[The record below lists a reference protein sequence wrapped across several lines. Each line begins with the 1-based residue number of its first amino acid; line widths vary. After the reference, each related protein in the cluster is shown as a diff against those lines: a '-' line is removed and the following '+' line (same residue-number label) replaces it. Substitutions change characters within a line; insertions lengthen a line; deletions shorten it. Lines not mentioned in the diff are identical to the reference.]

1 MRALAT
7 ALAIE
12 LDRKPVPLLVLR
24 LPHFERTAWQ
34 KGKRAALRL
43 ERDAAAAFERCARAS
58 LRADDLLAHDAG
70 SDVFAAAIV
79 AEPRE
84 GRQAVPSALDCR
96 AALERMAAGMSLAT
110 GSEVE
115 TGWTVVRRG
124 DGDTGLQAHVAA
136 ALERGLRERERY
148 EFFAVVGHELR
159 SPLSAARGYLE
170 TVLEGRLDAAA
181 SRRFLE
187 TALRET
193 LRLGR
198 LVDNM
203 FEFSLLDLSAVALES
218 AGCDVRDTVAHACE
232 ILSPLAG
239 ARGVRICNDV
249 RTRCR
254 LKIDGDACLQ
264 LLVNLIDNA
273 VKYGR
278 EGGTVR
284 VSAHTTAP
292 FARIDVEDDGPG
304 IAAREREAIF
314 GLRVRSSR
322 AARPGTGIGLAIV
335 RMIAERAGGE
345 VRVAESALGG
355 ARFELALP
363 LEAEFAPAAS

>member
-7 ALAIE
+7 AVRKTLE
-12 LDRKPVPLLVLR
+12 GKPVPLLVLR
-24 LPHFERTAWQ
+24 LPHFERIAWQ

-43 ERDAAAAFERCARAS
+43 ERDAAAAFERCARSS
-58 LRADDLLAHDAG
+58 LRSEDLLAHDAG

-79 AEPRE
+79 AGPRE
-84 GRQAVPSALDCR
+84 PGRTVPSALDCR
-96 AALERMAAGMSLAT
+96 AALERIAAGMSLAT
-110 GSEVE
+110 GTAVE
-115 TGWTVVRRG
+115 TGWTVVRPHDRDAG
-124 DGDTGLQAHVAA
+124 FDAHVAT

-159 SPLSAARGYLE
+159 TPLSAARGYLE
-170 TVLEGRLDAAA
+170 TVLEGRLDPAAA
-181 SRRFLE
+181 RRFLE

-218 AGCDVRDTVAHACE
+218 AGCDLRDAVAHACD
-232 ILSPLAG
+232 ILSPLAN
-239 ARGVRICNDV
+239 ARGVCV
-249 RTRCR
+249 RNEVTARCR
-254 LKIDGDACLQ
+254 LKIEEDACLQ
-264 LLVNLIDNA
+264 LLVNVIDNA

-278 EGGTVR
+278 QGGTVR
-284 VSAHTTAP
+284 VSSRESAQLV
-292 FARIDVEDDGPG
+292 RIAVDDDGPG

-335 RMIAERAGGE
+335 RMIAERAGGD
-345 VRVAESALGG
+345 VSVSESALGG
-355 ARFELALP
+355 ARFELTLP